1 MKYVENW
8 DERQKHFIAW
18 WKGLKLEKPLM
29 KVVARRKEP
38 VEELEII
45 NKTSTPEEVHLDVN
59 RIVKEMRNFCRTH
72 KFMADSF
79 PNINVNIGPGSM
91 VTYLGSDPVFA
102 YDTVWYKESV
112 EDWNEAIIAYDEK
125 SHWLQRHLRLIR
137 QAQESANGDFNVNIP
152 DIVENIDILSAL
164 RGPQNMCYDIVDEP
178 DQIKELIQK
187 IDKLYFM
194 YYDQFYNIVK
204 SQDGSCSYTSFDIWG
219 HGKTAKIQCDFS
231 AMMSPAHFRDLVLP
245 SLQKQCEQLNCSL
258 YHLDGPGAVRHVDA
272 LMEIKDLRA
281 LQWSPGAGQPDGG
294 SEKWYPIYEKVRSAN
309 KSLWISI
316 SDGRIED
323 WIASA
328 KKLIKIFGTD
338 GLYLL
343 FPVMEE
349 QEAARLIGEIEQ
361 C

>member
-1 MKYVENW
+1 MRYVENW
-8 DERQKHFIAW
+8 DERQKHFVAW

-29 KVVARRKEP
+29 KVIARRKEP
-38 VEELEII
+38 VEGLEII
-45 NKTSTPEEVHLDVN
+45 NEPSTPEEVH
-59 RIVKEMRNFCRTH
+59 
-72 KFMADSF
+72 
-79 PNINVNIGPGSM
+79 P
-91 VTYLGSDPVFA
+91 
-102 YDTVWYKESV
+102 
-112 EDWNEAIIAYDEK
+112 
-125 SHWLQRHLRLIR
+125 
-137 QAQESANGDFNVNIP
+137 
-152 DIVENIDILSAL
+152 
-164 RGPQNMCYDIVDEP
+164 
-178 DQIKELIQK
+178 
-187 IDKLYFM
+187 
-194 YYDQFYNIVK
+194 
-204 SQDGSCSYTSFDIWG
+204 
-219 HGKTAKIQCDFS
+219 
-231 AMMSPAHFRDLVLP
+231 
-245 SLQKQCEQLNCSL
+245 LQKQCEQLNCSL

-328 KKLIKIFGTD
+328 KKLIKNFGTD